1 MQVDPKDT
9 PNTDNNE
16 PDLLSTKRSMFWHL
30 WKRRALL
37 LVALLILLVP
47 LYGTFA
53 PLFEFILFAVSLATL
68 TFPIFFVPIKR
79 FAGKLFP
86 GMQPQRL
93 AEICAVL
100 STLSLLLVLL
110 SPLFLLLWDASGE
123 KQGLLEVAWS
133 LAMGEE
139 SGKNTLLRGVSE
151 QIRQIQTIF
160 PRLPIDE
167 NKALEFVAN
176 LVGDTREFSGTFIEF
191 LFKGTRGF
199 VAELALALIALSF
212 LYAHGGNFVKNALK
226 VGGFT
231 QEETASWFMLYRM
244 ITLRLLN
251 DTVLTSLIRGVA
263 MGMVSHFVAG
273 FVFLPIFLIGAFV
286 GLVPVVGSAMVWLP
300 ISSIIWSRGEP
311 ITAVS
316 VAALCILL
324 NYLISKAR
332 AGMGKR
338 LHEQGAWLSFMLFL
352 GIIGGILAYGP
363 QGFVIGPM
371 AVVLAYG
378 LVRFLGEQSTEK
390 KESI

>member
-9 PNTDNNE
+9 PNTDNNG

-139 SGKNTLLRGVSE
+139 SGKNTLLRGC
-151 QIRQIQTIF
+151 
-160 PRLPIDE
+160 L
-167 NKALEFVAN
+167 NKSV
-176 LVGDTREFSGTFIEF
+176 RS
-191 LFKGTRGF
+191 R
-199 VAELALALIALSF
+199 LSF
-212 LYAHGGNFVKNALK
+212 HVY
-226 VGGFT
+226 
-231 QEETASWFMLYRM
+231 
-244 ITLRLLN
+244 
-251 DTVLTSLIRGVA
+251 
-263 MGMVSHFVAG
+263 
-273 FVFLPIFLIGAFV
+273 P
-286 GLVPVVGSAMVWLP
+286 
-300 ISSIIWSRGEP
+300 
-311 ITAVS
+311 
-316 VAALCILL
+316 
-324 NYLISKAR
+324 
-332 AGMGKR
+332 
-338 LHEQGAWLSFMLFL
+338 
-352 GIIGGILAYGP
+352 
-363 QGFVIGPM
+363 
-371 AVVLAYG
+371 
-378 LVRFLGEQSTEK
+378 
-390 KESI
+390 